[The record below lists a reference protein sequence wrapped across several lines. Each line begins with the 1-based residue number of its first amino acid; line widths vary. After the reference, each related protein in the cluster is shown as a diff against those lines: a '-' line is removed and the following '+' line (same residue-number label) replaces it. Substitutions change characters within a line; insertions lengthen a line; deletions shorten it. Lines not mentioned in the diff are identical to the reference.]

1 MGAQWAGEVGPD
13 AEVDSGALDL
23 GWALRAP
30 TTQGVPCYASPGLR
44 SWPRWATPAS
54 RLKGCG
60 LGHWQSCEVGP
71 ERWAKDKDRALVPV
85 TLRDAKTPPP
95 SHQRETHMA
104 PALQAECRV
113 PDGDTGIRTESK
125 PLSVPLSLD
134 LHLNLS
140 VSLCLSISWFRS
152 VSLSLCIYL
161 CFCLCLCHSVSHCV
175 LVSVSLSLS
184 VPVPVALSHCPSVSL
199 CPLDCLPLA
208 CTHTLRH
215 TDIRTGISTE

>member
-1 MGAQWAGEVGPD
+1 MGWVIGSPARWD
-13 AEVDSGALDL
+13 RSGR
-23 GWALRAP
+23 LR
-30 TTQGVPCYASPGLR
+30 TRT
-44 SWPRWATPAS
+44 
-54 RLKGCG
+54 
-60 LGHWQSCEVGP
+60 
-71 ERWAKDKDRALVPV
+71 ERWSLSHSETQRP
-85 TLRDAKTPPP
+85 PPP

-113 PDGDTGIRTESK
+113 PGGGHRDTDRIQASLC
-125 PLSVPLSLD
+125 PCVCLSVPLSLD

-140 VSLCLSISWFRS
+140 ISVSISWFRS

-215 TDIRTGISTE
+215 TDIRTRISTE